1 MINKEEISK
10 IADYYFQVKRLANG
24 IKSSTRERAK
34 KFSKDLLAVFLLAGA
49 KSFKSISKLPYS
61 QKEKSAG
68 TDQKSSVRIY
78 ITTYT
83 NMYWKAISCHSN

>member
-34 KFSKDLLAVFLLAGA
+34 
-49 KSFKSISKLPYS
+49 
-61 QKEKSAG
+61 
-68 TDQKSSVRIY
+68 SSLKIF
-78 ITTYT
+78 
-83 NMYWKAISCHSN
+83 